1 MIESKDYGEENR
13 RNLRIVIGFARSNT
27 EFQRSIQQILTRY
40 DITLSQ
46 FGVMESLYHL
56 GDMKICEII
65 EKTLSTSGNMTVVI
79 RNLEKDFFVIRK
91 ESPRDKRARLIC
103 LTEKGRDIIKE
114 IFPENL
120 KNLSKQL
127 SRLTEV
133 DKDDLSRLIKKMNGV

>member
-1 MIESKDYGEENR
+1 MIDSMDYGEENR
-13 RNLRIVIGFARSNT
+13 RNLRLIIGFARSNT
-27 EFQRSIQQILTRY
+27 EFQRSIGQLLTRF

-79 RNLEKDFFVIRK
+79 RNLEKESFIIRK
-91 ESPRDKRARLIC
+91 QSPGDKRASLIC
-103 LTEKGRDIIKE
+103 LTDKGSDLIKE

-127 SRLTEV
+127 SRLTEN
-133 DKDDLSRLIKKMNGV
+133 DKDELSQLIKKMNGV

>member
-40 DITLSQ
+40 GITLSQ

-91 ESPRDKRARLIC
+91 ESPRDKRASLIC